1 VHRQTGVACDIGA
14 YEHSPCGDAN
24 GDGAV
29 NVSDVFFL
37 INFLFAGGAA
47 PSCPGRDT
55 ARVDRH
61 CGLYSAAPIP
71 MPLAAGTPLG
81 SYRVT
86 ALLGAGGMGEVYRA
100 HDVNLGRDVAIKVL
114 PESVAT
120 DPEALARFEREARA
134 IAALS
139 HPNIRGIFDLVRDGE
154 VVFAVMELLEG
165 EPLRGR
171 LLDGPLPQKMAL
183 DYALQAARGLSAAH
197 EKGIVHRDVKPENLF
212 VTSDG
217 YVKILDF
224 GLVKQQVAPVT
235 KDDTSAPTASVS
247 PGHRAS
253 ETEPG
258 VVLGT
263 LDYMSPEQVKGRPV
277 DHRSDVFSLGA
288 VLHEMLTGEKA
299 FHRETVAETMAA
311 IMRDEPSARAALAPE
326 LVELVGHCLEKKPE
340 DRFQTAKDLAFALM
354 QAASGVLASRPVA
367 APVPATSA
375 ATPAPRRKAFLM
387 AGLGLAVAVLA
398 VLLVAR
404 SGVGRRGSRAG
415 DGAATPGVIRSIAV
429 LPLDN
434 YSGDPG
440 QDYFAEGMTDELTTD
455 LATISGLRVISRGS
469 ATQFKGKR
477 RPPAPEIAKL
487 LDVDA
492 VVEGSVMR
500 AGDRVRITA
509 QLIDARADKHLW
521 AKSFERSSRD
531 VLALQDELASAIAR
545 EIHVQLTPTEKAR
558 LSNAPTLNP
567 EAHDAYLKGRY
578 FFNRPSDENL
588 KKSIVEFE
596 EAVRLSPDFAPAYS
610 GLSDA
615 YLWAGY
621 NEGVLTSSQAKP
633 KAKAAAE
640 RAIQLD
646 DGSAE
651 AHTSFADFKLWY
663 EFDWAG
669 CEREFRRAF
678 ALNPSYAFAH
688 DQFGLGL
695 AFQGRLDEAIAEGK
709 RAAELDPLSPQI
721 PLDNSIALM
730 FQGSYEAAK
739 AQARR
744 ASQLDPAYFF
754 PDFADGW
761 IDIDAKKFRE
771 AIPSLKKAKANESPA
786 FVTAWL
792 SHAYGSSGDRA
803 QALKELED
811 LKRMSAGGHVLPF
824 NMAVVSLGLGD
835 RTAALDYLEKAH
847 AADSQWL
854 CWLKMDRM
862 FDPLRSEPRF
872 AALLKKLGFD
882 R

>member
-1 VHRQTGVACDIGA
+1 MSL
-14 YEHSPCGDAN
+14 SP
-24 GDGAV
+24 
-29 NVSDVFFL
+29 
-37 INFLFAGGAA
+37 
-47 PSCPGRDT
+47 
-55 ARVDRH
+55 
-61 CGLYSAAPIP
+61 
-71 MPLAAGTPLG
+71 GTPLG

-100 HDVNLGRDVAIKVL
+100 HDANLGRDVAIKVL
-114 PESVAT
+114 PESVAK

-139 HPNIRGIFDLVRDGE
+139 HPNIRGIFDLVRDGDL
-154 VVFAVMELLEG
+154 VFAVMELLEG

-171 LLDGPLPQKMAL
+171 LLDGPLPQKIAL

-235 KDDTSAPTASVS
+235 KEETSAPTASVS

-263 LDYMSPEQVKGRPV
+263 LDYMSPEQVKGLPV

-299 FHRETVAETMAA
+299 FHRGTVAETMAA
-311 IMRDEPSARAALAPE
+311 IMRDEPSGGAALAPE

-340 DRFQTAKDLAFALM
+340 DRFQTAKDLAFALV
-354 QAASGVLASRPVA
+354 QAASGALASRPIA
-367 APVPATSA
+367 APVAATSTA
-375 ATPAPRRKAFLM
+375 SPAPLRRSVVI
-387 AGLGLAVAVLA
+387 AGVGFAAAVLA
-398 VLLVAR
+398 VLLVVR
-404 SGVGRRGSRAG
+404 SGFGRRAFRAG

-455 LATISGLRVISRGS
+455 LATISELRVISRGS
-469 ATQFKGKR
+469 AMQFKGKGR
-477 RPPAPEIAKL
+477 LPAPEIAKL

-500 AGDRVRITA
+500 AGDRVRISA

-545 EIHVQLTPTEKAR
+545 EIHVQLTPTERAR
-558 LSNAPTLNP
+558 LSSAPALNP

-588 KKSIVEFE
+588 KKAIEQFE
-596 EAVRLSPDFAPAYS
+596 ETVRLSPDFAPAYS

-621 NEGVLTSSQAKP
+621 NEGVLTASQARP

-640 RAIQLD
+640 KAIRLD

-651 AHTSFADFKLWY
+651 GHASLATFKVFY
-663 EFDWAG
+663 EYDWAG
-669 CEREFRRAF
+669 MEREFRRSF
-678 ALNPSYAFAH
+678 SLNPNYAFAH

-739 AQARR
+739 ELARR

-754 PDFADGW
+754 PDFEYGW
-761 IDIDAKKFRE
+761 IDIEAGKFRE
-771 AIPSLKKAKANESPA
+771 AIPALKKAQAKEAPA

-792 SHAYGSSGDRA
+792 SYAYGKSGDRT
-803 QALKELED
+803 QALKQLDD
-811 LKRMSAGGHVLPF
+811 LKKMSSGGQVLPF
-824 NMAVVSLGLGD
+824 NMAIVSLGLGD
-835 RTAALDYLEKAH
+835 HSPALDFLEKAY

-854 CWLKMDRM
+854 GWLKMDRM

-872 AALLKKLGFD
+872 AALLKKVGLD